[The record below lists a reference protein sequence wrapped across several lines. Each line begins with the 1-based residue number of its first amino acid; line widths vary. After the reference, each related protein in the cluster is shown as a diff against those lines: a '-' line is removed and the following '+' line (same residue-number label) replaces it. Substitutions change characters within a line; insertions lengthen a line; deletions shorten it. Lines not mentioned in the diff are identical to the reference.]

1 MRKACFALAILSLAA
16 FFAPLIRAQEK
27 PPENRVA
34 VSTLKV
40 QVTFV
45 ETEGEKKVANLPYT
59 FFVQAADSMVHAPWT
74 KVRVGSRVPKE
85 GAGAA
90 YFDVGT
96 NIDAR
101 GAVAEAGKFDIALN
115 LERSWVRD
123 DAGTPGATGGAG
135 AGRSSIIQQFKTE
148 LTLTMKDGQ
157 TIQATQAVDP
167 LSGRVSTIVVTMNV
181 SK

>member
-74 KVRVGSRVPKE
+74 KVRVGSRVPKD
-85 GAGAA
+85 
-90 YFDVGT
+90 FDVGT